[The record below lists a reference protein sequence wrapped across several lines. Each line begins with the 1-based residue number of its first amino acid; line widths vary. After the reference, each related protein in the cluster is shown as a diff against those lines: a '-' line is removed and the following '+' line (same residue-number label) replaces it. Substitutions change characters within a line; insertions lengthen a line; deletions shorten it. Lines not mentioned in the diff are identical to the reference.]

1 MNTVLQELP
10 EHERAFELLAQESHV
25 PIDVVRPLYKAEW
38 AKLAM
43 GAHITAYISVLTMRN
58 VRRLLRQMGYMPGT
72 STV

>member
-1 MNTVLQELP
+1 MDTVLQERP
-10 EHERAFELLAQESHV
+10 EHERAIELLAQESNV

-43 GAHITAYISVLTMRN
+43 GAHITAYLSVLTMRN